1 MILVVQSTLTMLVDE
16 EVNLKGSLA
25 LHPALHV
32 EDSPQ
37 PSRQSACTFFFL
49 FFFVLHGML
58 MAHPIQ
64 ASRLQ
69 GLHGVNCDAL
79 TVNDP
84 RNGTSWQQSKQTR
97 VLLAVMGH

>member
-1 MILVVQSTLTMLVDE
+1 MLLVALSTLTMLADE
-16 EVNLKGSLA
+16 DVSLKGSLA
-25 LHPALHV
+25 VHPALHV

-37 PSRQSACTFFFL
+37 PSRQSACTFFFV
-49 FFFVLHGML
+49 FFVLHGML